1 MLSKNPL
8 GLASALAKIEEY
20 SKYGTLP
27 NANNATAHM
36 FIINPMMGIGASLS
50 NLLAHILVLRI
61 VLQIEKLSLNP
72 HYRF

>member
-36 FIINPMMGIGASLS
+36 FIINPMMG
-50 NLLAHILVLRI
+50 LVLVYLI
-61 VLQIEKLSLNP
+61 
-72 HYRF
+72 F